1 MNKLLSNKGLLAL
14 TFSASLALTGCGGG
28 GGGGSSKSGNGGG
41 DGGGSNEPLTTSY
54 SEVEGPLDAVQQP
67 LSEQVL
73 APIVAGAA
81 GTPLEGPVSC
91 VTSFVVTDV
100 LDVLDSVLANVDPAT
115 LQSDPTALF
124 TGAAANFQ
132 ATVTE
137 LAADL
142 PIALASLAGEEC
154 TGGGSGSGG
163 DSSDPLAALAG
174 TPLEPLAQ
182 ALAPVLAMAN
192 GGGSGEAPSPS
203 VLLAQLS
210 TAFSEGLASIVAQD
224 PSGQIGGAPV
234 LGGLLTTL
242 EQALSDLSLTAIAL
256 EDMDTDATSAALSVT
271 VENLLNGLLIDVV
284 PIGFIEE
291 QSGQGP
297 IVSSQIQSAV
307 ASLAGLL
314 GGGFGGLPAGGFGSP
329 ADALFGPL
337 SDTFLASLQ
346 SALAGGLAGGGA
358 GSNVGGFGA
367 LLEVLAPL
375 QALLSGGDAGGDDGL
390 TGTPLDILLAPLMA
404 AMSGGAGACPLAG
417 TPLDALCS
425 VSNAFTGALAQDDG
439 ADLLGVLQGL
449 LGTLLGGR

>member
-1 MNKLLSNKGLLAL
+1 M
-14 TFSASLALTGCGGG
+14 
-28 GGGGSSKSGNGGG
+28 
-41 DGGGSNEPLTTSY
+41 
-54 SEVEGPLDAVQQP
+54 
-67 LSEQVL
+67 
-73 APIVAGAA
+73 
-81 GTPLEGPVSC
+81 
-91 VTSFVVTDV
+91 
-100 LDVLDSVLANVDPAT
+100 
-115 LQSDPTALF
+115 
-124 TGAAANFQ
+124 
-132 ATVTE
+132 
-137 LAADL
+137 
-142 PIALASLAGEEC
+142 
-154 TGGGSGSGG
+154 
-163 DSSDPLAALAG
+163 
-174 TPLEPLAQ
+174 
-182 ALAPVLAMAN
+182 
-192 GGGSGEAPSPS
+192 
-203 VLLAQLS
+203 LS
-210 TAFSEGLASIVAQD
+210 TLD
-224 PSGQIGGAPV
+224 
-234 LGGLLTTL
+234 
-242 EQALSDLSLTAIAL
+242 QALSDLSLTAIAL

-358 GSNVGGFGA
+358 GSNVGGFDA

-375 QALLSGGDAGGDDGL
+375 QALLSGGGDTGGDDGL

-404 AMSGGAGACPLAG
+404 AMNGGAGACPLAG